1 MVDGFWLVQ
10 YEGIQGGGGGV
21 IFLANGKVLGGDSGY
36 VYLGTFHE
44 ANNSLTAHVKVQNFL
59 PGVPNVL
66 GVVGDFELELNAT
79 VEGETAKGTA
89 ALMHQKGMGIAVK
102 LTKRAPLP

>member
-21 IFLANGKVLGGDSGY
+21 VFLAKGKVLGGDSGY
-36 VYLGTFHE
+36 AYFGTFNE
-44 ANNSLTAHVKVQNFL
+44 ANGSINAQIKVQSFL

-66 GVVGDFELELNAT
+66 GLIGDFELELDAT
-79 VEGETAKGTA
+79 VEGDVARGTA
-89 ALMHQKGMGIAVK
+89 TLLHQNGVGIAVK